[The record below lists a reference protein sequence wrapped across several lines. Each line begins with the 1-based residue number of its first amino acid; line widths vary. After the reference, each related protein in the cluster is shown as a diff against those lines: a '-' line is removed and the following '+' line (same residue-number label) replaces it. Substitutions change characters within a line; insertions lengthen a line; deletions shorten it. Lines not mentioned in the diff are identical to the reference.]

1 MKCSLFVCLF
11 CLTFV
16 KSSDGNR
23 TCGLQ
28 PVFRSTGDLRLAMI
42 VNECQ
47 SSSLSNTVVLS
58 SGWLCERLNLLEVFG
73 ELKIGADIYKTCG
86 VDDMIDPVV
95 DADRT
100 EGFSLG
106 ML

>member
-1 MKCSLFVCLF
+1 
-11 CLTFV
+11 
-16 KSSDGNR
+16 
-23 TCGLQ
+23 
-28 PVFRSTGDLRLAMI
+28 MI